1 MAPQAI
7 FEPESEHFMDE
18 FNIYKDDD
26 NEENDN
32 EEDEKSG
39 FFKDINWNHNILE
52 LFEEIK
58 EIKQDIWIQILTVYL
73 DKNDNVSG
81 IEFKITPE
89 GIFYHEYIFVNFD
102 EKGKITNDL
111 KENIET
117 YKEQDK
123 EDDFYLDF
131 KVVKKFY
138 QTLVNLQN
146 KQKIIIKQD

>member
-58 EIKQDIWIQILTVYL
+58 KIKQDIWIQILTVYL

-89 GIFYHEYIFVNFD
+89 GSFYHDYIFVNFD

-138 QTLVNLQN
+138 QTLMNLQN
-146 KQKIIIKQD
+146 KQKNNN